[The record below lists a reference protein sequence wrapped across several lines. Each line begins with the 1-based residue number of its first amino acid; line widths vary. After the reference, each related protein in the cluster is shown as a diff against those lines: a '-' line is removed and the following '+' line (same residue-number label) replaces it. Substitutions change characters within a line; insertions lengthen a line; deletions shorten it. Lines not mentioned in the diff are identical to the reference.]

1 MAKPCVARQY
11 RGRLCGVANIGRP
24 NRPASRVR
32 KKKIAKERM
41 RAIEQLRT
49 GLEPR
54 IDPPRPCAKLAWLGA
69 AFGGL
74 TSKIHAVV
82 DTSGLPVWLALTAGL

>member
-1 MAKPCVARQY
+1 
-11 RGRLCGVANIGRP
+11 
-24 NRPASRVR
+24 
-32 KKKIAKERM
+32 M
-41 RAIEQLRT
+41 RATGQLPT

-54 IDPPRPCAKLAWLGA
+54 IDPPRPCAQPARLGA

-82 DTSGLPVWLALTAGL
+82 NTSGLPVWLALTAGL

>member
-1 MAKPCVARQY
+1 
-11 RGRLCGVANIGRP
+11 
-24 NRPASRVR
+24 
-32 KKKIAKERM
+32 M
-41 RAIEQLRT
+41 RYLAAPS

-54 IDPPRPCAKLAWLGA
+54 IDPPRLCARLAWLGV

-82 DTSGLPVWLALTAGL
+82 DTSGLPVWLALTAGLWATFSLFLRALLVNF

>member
-1 MAKPCVARQY
+1 
-11 RGRLCGVANIGRP
+11 
-24 NRPASRVR
+24 
-32 KKKIAKERM
+32 M
-41 RAIEQLRT
+41 RYWAAPS

-54 IDPPRPCAKLAWLGA
+54 IDPPRLCAQLAWLGV